1 MGSPAVWRTSG
12 AALAVAFT
20 LSLSPVLAQDT
31 KPATPLDIGYVE
43 LATNPM
49 YDPERAY
56 YMVPVRQWGS
66 PLPGAELGIADAQTI
81 GKVIGVDFG
90 LKSRLGDSIE
100 DISATVREWSA
111 RGMHFVIADL
121 PAAELLTLADAVAD
135 LPLTIFNI
143 GANEDSLRGEN
154 CRANVVHMLPSYR
167 MLTDAMTQ
175 FLVSRQWR
183 NILVLQ
189 GPLPQDQQI
198 VEALK
203 QSAQFFG
210 ARIVDVRPFVLSN
223 DPTNRERGNVA
234 LVTAGAPDHD
244 VVYVA
249 DSEGEFARFVPYETN
264 APRPVVGA
272 AGLTAKAWSWAY
284 QNHGS
289 SEVTYRFEQLV
300 PRHMDDQDWAAWIST
315 KAVVQ
320 SVLRTK
326 NGDYPTLRAYLL
338 GDTLNLDGGKGNP
351 LSVRPWD
358 HQLRQA
364 IPLATGNAVLDEA
377 PITGFLHQTNDLDT
391 LGVDA
396 PQSTCR
402 FGGSDE

>member
-1 MGSPAVWRTSG
+1 MSSKIIRAAIA
-12 AALAVAFT
+12 AALATPLLVSA
-20 LSLSPVLAQDT
+20 SLAQEAAAPVT
-31 KPATPLDIGYVE
+31 AVDIGYVE
-43 LATNPM
+43 LAKNPM

-81 GKVIGVDFG
+81 GKVIGVNFG
-90 LKSRLGDSIE
+90 LKSELGDSIE
-100 DISATVREWSA
+100 DITATVRGWAAE
-111 RGMHFVIADL
+111 GMHFVISDL
-121 PAAELLTLADAVAD
+121 PAAELLALSDAVAD
-135 LPLTIFNI
+135 LPMTIFNI
-143 GANEDSLRGEN
+143 AANEDNLRGEN
-154 CRANVVHMLPSYR
+154 CRVNVIHTIPSYR
-167 MLTDAMTQ
+167 MLTDAMVQ
-175 FLVSRQWR
+175 FLVSHQWR

-198 VEALK
+198 VDALQ
-203 QSAQFFG
+203 QSVQFFG
-210 ARIVDVRPFVLSN
+210 ARIVEVRPFVLSN
-223 DPTNRERGNVA
+223 DPTNREQGNVA
-234 LVTAGAPDHD
+234 LVTGGIDYD
-244 VVYVA
+244 IVYIA
-249 DSEGEFARFVPYETN
+249 DSEGEFARFAPYETN
-264 APRPVVGA
+264 APRLVVGS

-289 SEVTYRFEQLV
+289 SEVTQRFELQV
-300 PRHMDDQDWAAWIST
+300 PRHMDDQDWAAWVST

-326 NGDYPTLRAYLL
+326 NGDYPAVRDYLL
-338 GDTLNLDGGKGNP
+338 SEKLNLDGGKGNP

-364 IPLATGNAVLDEA
+364 IPLATTNAVLDEA

-391 LGVDA
+391 LGVDQ

-402 FGGSDE
+402 FPG